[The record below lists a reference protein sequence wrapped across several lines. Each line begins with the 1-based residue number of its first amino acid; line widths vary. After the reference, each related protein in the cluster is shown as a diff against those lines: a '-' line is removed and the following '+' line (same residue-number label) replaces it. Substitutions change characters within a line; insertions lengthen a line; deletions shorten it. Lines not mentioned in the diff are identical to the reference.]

1 MKLSENQPVLKTIDS
16 NQFGT
21 IPNSSTT
28 FALIDMLH
36 HWASMLDGTGATI
49 RIILFYYKK
58 AFDFIDHSILRNKL
72 GALDLPTSII
82 NWIIDFL
89 SDRYQR
95 VKLSNS
101 CLSEWGQVPVGVP
114 QGTKLGPW
122 LFLIMI
128 NDLKKH
134 SENLWKYV
142 DNTTASEVV
151 LQGEHSEAQQVAN
164 EISDWS
170 NINRMQLNADK
181 CKEIR
186 ISFARNPPKLNP
198 ITIENQIIEVV
209 SDVKVL
215 GLQPYV
221 E

>member
-1 MKLSENQPVLKTIDS
+1 MDYRL
-16 NQFGT
+16 
-21 IPNSSTT
+21 
-28 FALIDMLH
+28 LI
-36 HWASMLDGTGATI
+36 
-49 RIILFYYKK
+49 
-58 AFDFIDHSILRNKL
+58 
-72 GALDLPTSII
+72 
-82 NWIIDFL
+82 L

-101 CLSEWGQVPVGVP
+101 CISEWGQVPAGVP

-142 DNTTASEVV
+142 DDTTASEVV
-151 LQGEHSEAQQVAN
+151 LQGEHSEAQLIAN

-170 NINRMQLNADK
+170 NINRIQLNANK

-186 ISFARNPPKLNP
+186 IFFARNPPGELNP

-215 GLQPYV
+215 LLVYIKDY
-221 E
+221 

>member
-1 MKLSENQPVLKTIDS
+1 FSYSLN
-16 NQFGT
+16 
-21 IPNSSTT
+21 
-28 FALIDMLH
+28 
-36 HWASMLDGTGATI
+36 
-49 RIILFYYKK
+49 LFETN
-58 AFDFIDHSILRNKL
+58 ILRIKL

-101 CLSEWGQVPVGVP
+101 CLSEWGQVPAGVP

-142 DNTTASEVV
+142 DDTTASEVV
-151 LQGEHSEAQQVAN
+151 LQGEHSEAQLIAN
-164 EISDWS
+164 EILDWS

-181 CKEIR
+181 CHEIR
-186 ISFARNPPKLNP
+186 ISFARNQPELNP
-198 ITIENQIIEVV
+198 ISIENQIIEVV
-209 SDVKVL
+209 SKMML
-215 GLQPYV
+215 T
-221 E
+221 

>member
-1 MKLSENQPVLKTIDS
+1 M
-16 NQFGT
+16 
-21 IPNSSTT
+21 
-28 FALIDMLH
+28 
-36 HWASMLDGTGATI
+36 DGTGATI
-49 RIILFYYKK
+49 RVILFYYKR
-58 AFDFIDHSILRNKL
+58 AFHFIDHSILRNKL

-82 NWIIDFL
+82 NWIIEFL

-101 CLSEWGQVPVGVP
+101 CLSEWGQVPAGVP

-142 DNTTASEVV
+142 DTTASEVV
-151 LQGEHSEAQQVAN
+151 LQGEHSEAQLIAN

-170 NINRMQLNADK
+170 NINRA
-181 CKEIR
+181 
-186 ISFARNPPKLNP
+186 FACNVIKFL
-198 ITIENQIIEVV
+198 
-209 SDVKVL
+209 KA
-215 GLQPYV
+215 
-221 E
+221 